1 MGALPLSLKE
11 RGQMLKT
18 IPFAFLAAF
27 LGGEAATA
35 QTMTLT
41 SPDIAPGA
49 RIADEQVF
57 KGFGCTGG
65 NMSPALSSA
74 LGHEELCRLGLRS

>member
-11 RGQMLKT
+11 RGQMLKS

-35 QTMTLT
+35 QTM
-41 SPDIAPGA
+41 A
-49 RIADEQVF
+49 F
-57 KGFGCTGG
+57 
-65 NMSPALSSA
+65 
-74 LGHEELCRLGLRS
+74 